1 MKRFSGIVLL
11 TGILFIAMFIMTGCN
26 QNKKQKEL
34 LKLGIHTVIVKEHI
48 PTSQYSY
55 LRLSEMGNPKIKET
69 DTLWVAVLAND
80 YKVGDT
86 MYYKGGFPMRD
97 FKSRELN
104 RSFKEVLFL
113 DSLSKTSDFVKREIA
128 AVPQHRG
135 MMSMTDTLKPG
146 KPVIE
151 KLDVKIEKAA
161 GGITI
166 AELFAK
172 KASYEGKKVKIKGQV
187 GKFSPEIMGKNWIHI
202 QDGTESNGKF
212 DLTLTTDG
220 KAEVGDIITVE
231 GKVALD
237 KDLGYDY
244 FYEVL
249 IEDAKISK

>member
-1 MKRFSGIVLL
+1 MKRFSGFAALTGVLL
-11 TGILFIAMFIMTGCN
+11 LTLLIMAGCD

-55 LRLSEMGNPKIKET
+55 VLLSEVGNPKIKPS
-69 DTLWVAVLAND
+69 DTVWVAVLRGEYTA
-80 YKVGDT
+80 GDT
-86 MYYKGGFPMRD
+86 MFYKGGFPMKD
-97 FKSRELN
+97 FKSRELD
-104 RSFKEVLFL
+104 RTFKEVLFL

-128 AVPQHRG
+128 QVPQHG
-135 MMSMTDTLKPG
+135 MMQSTDTLKPG
-146 KPVIE
+146 KPLIE
-151 KLDVKIEKAA
+151 KLDVKIEKAS

-172 KASYEGKKVKIKGQV
+172 KASYNGKTVKIKGQV

-202 QDGTESNGKF
+202 QDGTENNGKF

-220 KAEVGDIITVE
+220 KAEVGDVITVE

-249 IEDAKISK
+249 IEDAKINK